1 MRISLFKTV
10 FITGLALLLFLNA
23 SGVCQ
28 EETATIIYLR
38 GQVKVQHPGEDTWV
52 LAKEGMILKD
62 NDKIKTFADSE
73 AEIALDPA
81 LKNIVKLET
90 ETEVVLQSLRT
101 KKVYMPEGKVFSI
114 IESLPSDSS
123 FEVRTPTAV
132 AGVAG
137 SGISVET
144 DGRRTE
150 AGCFE
155 DKGYV
160 MGINRDGT
168 LMEKVMMDEGFKRII
183 EQFEMPGRAF
193 PLSVFEKIQWS
204 QFKEDLR
211 IHLDRFKEKSKETKA
226 AAAGEGASP
235 AAGAGTGEETAEGRI
250 GGMQDRV
257 EKIQEGQDKRQDN
270 FKENIVEIR
279 QPDKR
284 EESTRKDSSDGGGGG
299 GYIRE

>member
-1 MRISLFKTV
+1 MRIALFKTV
-10 FITGLALLLFLNA
+10 FITGLALLIFLNA
-23 SGVCQ
+23 PGVCQ

-38 GQVKVQHPGEDTWV
+38 GQVKVQYPGEDTWV

-114 IESLPSDSS
+114 IESLPPDSS
-123 FEVRTPTAV
+123 FEIRTPTAV

-137 SGISVET
+137 SGISVES
-144 DGRRTE
+144 DGKRTE

-155 DKGYV
+155 NKGYV
-160 MGINRDGT
+160 MGIDRDGT

-211 IHLDRFKEKSKETKA
+211 IHLDRFKEKSKEIKTA
-226 AAAGEGASP
+226 AAAGEGTSP

-270 FKENIVEIR
+270 FKENIVDIR

-284 EESTRKDSSDGGGGG
+284 ESETRKTSDTTG
-299 GYIRE
+299 RD

>member
-1 MRISLFKTV
+1 MKTALFKTV
-10 FITGLALLLFLNA
+10 FIIGLVLLFFLNTP
-23 SGVCQ
+23 GVCQ
-28 EETATIIYLR
+28 EEAATIIYLR
-38 GQVKVQHPGEDTWV
+38 GQVKVQHPGEDSWV
-52 LAKEGMILKD
+52 LAEEGMILKD

-114 IESLPSDSS
+114 IESLSPDSS

-137 SGISVET
+137 SGLSVET
-144 DGRRTE
+144 DGKRTE

-160 MGINRDGT
+160 MGIDRDGT

-183 EQFEMPGRAF
+183 EQFEMPGKAF
-193 PLSVFEKIQWS
+193 SLSVFEKIQWS

-211 IHLDRFKEKSKETKA
+211 THLDRFKEKSKETKTA
-226 AAAGEGASP
+226 AAPGGGTSP
-235 AAGAGTGEETAEGRI
+235 AAGAGAGEETAEGGI

-270 FKENIVEIR
+270 FKENIVDIR

-284 EESTRKDSSDGGGGG
+284 EDATRKTSDTTGR
-299 GYIRE
+299 Y